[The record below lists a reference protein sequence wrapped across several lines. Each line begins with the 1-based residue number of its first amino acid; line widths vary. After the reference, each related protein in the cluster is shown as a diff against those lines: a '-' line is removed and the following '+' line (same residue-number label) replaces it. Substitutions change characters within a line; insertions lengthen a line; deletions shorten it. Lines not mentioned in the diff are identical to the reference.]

1 MWVRSATRGI
11 HVFRVYADELYQR
24 RMLAYA
30 SRTYTSYV
38 LTSRQV
44 APDSF
49 CHEPAYQLLLQHTR
63 AVAAHAVLLDLPRE
77 PQAAGMEGALDSSA
91 AAVGAGDGSST
102 AGVHTT
108 RPFLSPAGAARR

>member
-1 MWVRSATRGI
+1 
-11 HVFRVYADELYQR
+11 VFRVFADELYQR

-44 APDSF
+44 PPDSF

-63 AVAAHAVLLDLPRE
+63 AVAAHASLLDLPSVT
-77 PQAAGMEGALDSSA
+77 QAAGTDGTVCGK
-91 AAVGAGDGSST
+91 AAVVAGGGSSGN
-102 AGVHTT
+102 GVNTT
-108 RPFLSPAGAARR
+108 QPFLSPSGVTKR